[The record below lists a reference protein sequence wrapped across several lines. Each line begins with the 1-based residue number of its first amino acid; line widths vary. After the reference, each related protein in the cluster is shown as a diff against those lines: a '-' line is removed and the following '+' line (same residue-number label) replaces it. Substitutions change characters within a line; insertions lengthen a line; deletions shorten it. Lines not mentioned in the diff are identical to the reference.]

1 LICEP
6 CKNNCEIELYH
17 ENFLNA
23 LTYFILGVREKKIE
37 YLNAIQ
43 EPKKYAGFDE
53 NIDILANYKYNGYNV
68 LETGPFCQRL

>member
-1 LICEP
+1 M
-6 CKNNCEIELYH
+6 
-17 ENFLNA
+17 
-23 LTYFILGVREKKIE
+23 
-37 YLNAIQ
+37 NAIQ